1 MTITTASIARF
12 EIDGVAYQA
21 RLFAMPFHVP
31 ENGRVRAHA
40 IGRPEMPF
48 GGVHVLAWWL
58 EARVLPEGVGLV
70 MADRLFSHGA
80 VEQWSGAD
88 GARAAKVL
96 SQVALGS
103 KSSHRLWRNTVAGG
117 FRDETAFFL
126 GAAFVQTDAAVDD
139 VRLLGDLIPA
149 AEWSGVADAAST
161 MMGLHLYRPEEPETL
176 VDCAL
181 LAPSWTEAAVER
193 ADGYRALTLLHSFT
207 EDDEDI
213 HVDIELLPPG
223 QVVLQV
229 ESCSTR
235 FSARFDPALLGRDMT
250 DALLR
255 DALAL
260 QHGLPANL
268 H

>member
-1 MTITTASIARF
+1 MSHTSGSIAHF
-12 EIDGVAYQA
+12 EVDGLAYQA

-40 IGRPEMPF
+40 IGRPDMPF
-48 GGVHVLAWWL
+48 SGVHVMARWL
-58 EARVLPEGVGLV
+58 KARCLPPGVELV

-80 VEQWSGAD
+80 ISQWSGAD

-96 SQVALGS
+96 SQVALGA
-103 KSSHRLWRNTVAGG
+103 KAGHRLWRRTAAGG

-126 GAAFVQTDAAVDD
+126 GAAFVQTDAALDD
-139 VRLLGDLIPA
+139 VRLLGDLVPA
-149 AEWSGVADAAST
+149 SEWAAVAHAAST
-161 MMGLHLYRPEEPETL
+161 MMGLHLYRPDEPEML
-176 VDCAL
+176 VDCAV
-181 LAPSWTEAAVER
+181 LAPAWTETAVER

-207 EDDEDI
+207 EGEEDI

-235 FSARFDPALLGRDMT
+235 FSARFNPELLGRDMT

-260 QHGLPANL
+260 QHGDHSAL

>member
-1 MTITTASIARF
+1 MSHSFGSIARF
-12 EIDGVAYQA
+12 EVDGVAYQA

-40 IGRPEMPF
+40 IGRPDMPF
-48 GGVHVLAWWL
+48 SGVHVLARWL
-58 EARVLPEGVGLV
+58 EARCLPPGVGLV

-80 VEQWSGAD
+80 VSQWSGAD

-96 SQVALGS
+96 SQVALGT
-103 KSSHRLWRNTVAGG
+103 KSGHRLWRRTAAGG

-126 GAAFVQTDAAVDD
+126 GAAFVQTDAALDD
-139 VRLLGDLIPA
+139 VRLLGDLVPA
-149 AEWSGVADAAST
+149 SEWAAVASAAST
-161 MMGLHLYRPEEPETL
+161 MMGLHLYHPDEPEMM
-176 VDCAL
+176 VDCAV
-181 LAPSWTEAAVER
+181 LAPAWTETAVER

-207 EDDEDI
+207 DGDEDI

-235 FSARFDPALLGRDMT
+235 FSARFNPELLGRDMT

-260 QHGLPANL
+260 QHGNHPAL

>member
-1 MTITTASIARF
+1 M
-12 EIDGVAYQA
+12 
-21 RLFAMPFHVP
+21 
-31 ENGRVRAHA
+31 
-40 IGRPEMPF
+40 
-48 GGVHVLAWWL
+48 
-58 EARVLPEGVGLV
+58 
-70 MADRLFSHGA
+70 
-80 VEQWSGAD
+80 
-88 GARAAKVL
+88 L

>member
-1 MTITTASIARF
+1 MSITSGSIARF

-40 IGRPEMPF
+40 VGRPEMPF
-48 GGVHVLAWWL
+48 GGVHVLAQWL
-58 EARVLPEGVGLV
+58 QARSLPEGVGLV

-80 VEQWSGAD
+80 VSQWSGAD

-96 SQVALGS
+96 SQVALGQ
-103 KSSHRLWRNTVAGG
+103 KSSHRLWRQTAAGG

-126 GAAFVQTDAAVDD
+126 GAAFVPSDALVDD
-139 VRLLGDLIPA
+139 VRLLGELIPA
-149 AEWSGVADAAST
+149 SEWASVAHAAST

-176 VDCAL
+176 VDCTL
-181 LAPSWTEAAVER
+181 LAPAWTETAVER
-193 ADGYRALTLLHSFT
+193 ADGYRALTLLHSFA

-223 QVVLQV
+223 RWCCRW
-229 ESCSTR
+229 SRARYASRRASTR
-235 FSARFDPALLGRDMT
+235 RCSAT
-250 DALLR
+250 T
-255 DALAL
+255 
-260 QHGLPANL
+260 
-268 H
+268 